1 MTIEE
6 LKDLIDSTI
15 NENGTKAI
23 TGKAL
28 NLALNEIA
36 NAVAEAATTG
46 GGGDV
51 KKLYVSSDG
60 PLGPEQ
66 LASNASLYTE
76 IVTAFTNGEL
86 PPQVAVLVAGNGYN
100 MSVTIIHTMYDGT
113 SILLTALLASSP
125 ITFELT
131 SDGNCSISGG
141 NGGNGGNGGDGGSG
155 GSGGSGV
162 PS

>member
-46 GGGDV
+46 GGGV
-51 KKLYVSSDG
+51 KRLYGDINGGTLTDPV
-60 PLGPEQ
+60 Q
-66 LASNASLYTE
+66 LASNAALYTE
-76 IVTAFTNGEL
+76 IVTALTNNEL
-86 PPQVAVLVAGNGYN
+86 PPQVGILISDGGGYTNVTFNYISYGN
-100 MSVTIIHTMYDGT
+100 SAIVFAFTMG
-113 SILLTALLASSP
+113 SSQ
-125 ITFELT
+125 TMMALT
-131 SDGNCSISGG
+131 SDGNVSMG
-141 NGGNGGNGGDGGSG
+141 
-155 GSGGSGV
+155 
-162 PS
+162 

>member
-46 GGGDV
+46 GGGV
-51 KKLYVSSDG
+51 ERLYGDINGGSITA
-60 PLGPEQ
+60 PEQ
-66 LASNASLYTE
+66 LASNAALYTE
-76 IVTAFTNGEL
+76 IVTALTNNEL
-86 PPQVAVLVAGNGYN
+86 PPQVGILISEGGVYTNAIFNLIEYGD
-100 MSVTIIHTMYDGT
+100 SV
-113 SILLTALLASSP
+113 
-125 ITFELT
+125 ITFILYMGSNQIAMVLT
-131 SDGNCSISGG
+131 SDGNVSMGA
-141 NGGNGGNGGDGGSG
+141 
-155 GSGGSGV
+155 
-162 PS
+162 